1 MAEQPLTV
9 GMEEEYLLVDLE
21 TRDLAVDP
29 PAEMMQA
36 CEALVDPEM
45 GSVSPEFLRAQ
56 IEVGTTVCQ
65 NIGEARVKLAGL
77 RRAVADA
84 AAQFGLAP
92 IAASTHPFAAW
103 TEQRHTDHDRYND
116 LARDLQSVAR
126 RLLTCGMHVHVG
138 FDDDELRIDLM
149 SQIAYFLPHLLALST
164 SSPFWRGNNSGLMSY
179 RISVF
184 DELPRTGLP
193 ERFDSFGE
201 FRRHVDILVNAGL
214 IEDSSKI
221 WWDIRPHHLYPTL
234 EMRIADVCTNVDDGI
249 CVAALLQSILSA
261 LVGLR
266 RRNQRWRI
274 YSNMLIDENRWR
286 AQRYGF
292 SQGLLDLG
300 RGEVVPYEDLLDE
313 ILEIVDEEARALG
326 CHDEVNH
333 AREILARGS
342 SAHSQLAV
350 YEAALGKGAAE
361 HDALCAVVDW
371 LIEETVRGTAPG

>member
-1 MAEQPLTV
+1 MTVAEQPLTV
-9 GMEEEYLLVDLE
+9 GIEEEYLLVDLQ
-21 TRDLAVDP
+21 TRDLAADP
-29 PAEMMQA
+29 PDALMAA
-36 CEALVDPEM
+36 CEALVDPAM
-45 GSVSPEFLRAQ
+45 GTVAPEFLRAQ
-56 IEVGTTVCQ
+56 IEIGTSVCR
-65 NIGEARVKLAGL
+65 NIGEARTKLAGL
-77 RRAVADA
+77 RRVVADA
-84 AAQFGLAP
+84 AGQFGLAP

-103 TEQRHTDHDRYND
+103 TEQRHTDKDRYND

-193 ERFDSFGE
+193 EHFDSYGE

-214 IEDSSKI
+214 IENSSKI
-221 WWDIRPHHLYPTL
+221 WWDIRPHHQFPTL

-249 CVAALLQSILSA
+249 CVAALLQTLLSA
-261 LVGLR
+261 LVRLR
-266 RRNQRWRI
+266 RNNQRWRI

-286 AQRYGF
+286 AQRYGV

-300 RGEVVPYEDLLDE
+300 RGEVVPYGDLLDE
-313 ILEIVDEEARALG
+313 ILAMVDEDARRLG
-326 CHDEVNH
+326 CHGEVTH

-342 SAHSQLAV
+342 SAHRQLTIH
-350 YEAALGKGAAE
+350 EAAIAEGADE
-361 HDALCAVVDW
+361 KDALCQVVDW
-371 LIEETVRGTAPG
+371 LIAETVSGV